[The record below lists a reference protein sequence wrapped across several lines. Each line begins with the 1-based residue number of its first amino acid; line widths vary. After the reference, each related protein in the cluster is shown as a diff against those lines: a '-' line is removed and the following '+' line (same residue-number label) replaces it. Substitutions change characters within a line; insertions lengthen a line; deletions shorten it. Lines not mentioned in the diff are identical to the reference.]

1 MSDDVAAVL
10 DRAYREEWAK
20 VLATLTRQVGGD
32 LGLAEDA
39 VQDAF
44 VAAAADWPRVGVP
57 RRPGAWLTTT
67 ARRRAIDRLRREQTR
82 AAHQPALEQLERLQR
97 SGQDDPADAD
107 DARDDGTADCTVVT
121 DDRLRLIFTCCHPAL
136 AMEARLPLTLR
147 SVCGIEVREL
157 ARAFLTTEAAMYQRL
172 ARAKRKIVTAGI
184 PYRVPP
190 DDQLLDRLAGVL
202 RVVYLIYNEG
212 HSATGGE
219 ELVRAGLCDEALRL
233 ADLLAELMPDDAE
246 ALGLLALL
254 LLTDARRDA
263 RTDAAGDAVA
273 LDDQDRQRWDRA
285 QIDAG
290 VAVLDRALR
299 LARPGAYQVQAAIA
313 AVHAEA
319 PTSEGTDWPQIAALY
334 ASLERLDPSPVV
346 TVNRAVAL
354 GRAEGAR
361 AGLALLG
368 PLVDDERLARYQP
381 LHAARAE
388 LLREAGDLDG
398 ARAAYRRAVELTDN
412 ARARA
417 ALVRRAGPLAPP

>member
-10 DRAYREEWAK
+10 DRAYREEWAT

-82 AAHQPALEQLERLQR
+82 AAHQPALDHLERARR
-97 SGQDDPADAD
+97 SGQDAVTAD
-107 DARDDGTADCTVVT
+107 DAGDDASAVT

-147 SVCGIEVREL
+147 SLCGLEVDEL

-172 ARAKRKIVTAGI
+172 ARAKRKIVAAGI

-202 RVVYLIYNEG
+202 RVVYLIFNEG
-212 HSATGGE
+212 HSTTGGE
-219 ELVRAGLCDEALRL
+219 DLVRAGLCDEALRL
-233 ADLLAELMPDDAE
+233 ARLLAELMPDDAE
-246 ALGLLALL
+246 TLGLLALL
-254 LLTDARRDA
+254 LLTDARRAA

-273 LDDQDRQRWDRA
+273 LDDQDRARWDRA
-285 QIDAG
+285 QIDEGA
-290 VAVLDRALR
+290 AVLQRALR

-319 PTSEGTDWPQIAALY
+319 PSAAATDWPQIAALY
-334 ASLERLDPSPVV
+334 ATVDRLDPSPVV
-346 TVNRAVAL
+346 TLNRAVAV
-354 GRAEGAR
+354 GRAEGAS
-361 AGLALLG
+361 AGLAVLG
-368 PLVDDERLARYQP
+368 PLVADERLARYQP

-417 ALVRRAGPLAPP
+417 ALVRRAGPLAPA

>member
-67 ARRRAIDRLRREQTR
+67 ARRRAIDRVRREQTR
-82 AAHQPALEQLERLQR
+82 ATHQPTLEHLERARR
-97 SGQDDPADAD
+97 SGQDDAVTTD
-107 DARDDGTADCTVVT
+107 DASAVT

-147 SVCGIEVREL
+147 SLCGLEVDEL

-172 ARAKRKIVTAGI
+172 ARAKRKIVAAGI

-190 DDQLLDRLAGVL
+190 DDQLLDRLAGAL
-202 RVVYLIYNEG
+202 WVVYLIFNEG

-219 ELVRAGLCDEALRL
+219 DLVRAGLCDEALRL
-233 ADLLAELMPDDAE
+233 ARLLAELMPDDAE
-246 ALGLLALL
+246 TRGLLALL

-263 RTDAAGDAVA
+263 RIDAAGDAVA
-273 LDDQDRQRWDRA
+273 LDDQDRTRWDRA
-285 QIDAG
+285 QIDEGA
-290 VAVLDRALR
+290 AVLQRALR

-313 AVHAEA
+313 AVHAES
-319 PTSEGTDWPQIAALY
+319 PTSAATDWPQIAALY
-334 ASLERLDPSPVV
+334 ATLEQLDPSPVV
-346 TVNRAVAL
+346 TVNRAVAV
-354 GRAEGAR
+354 GRAEGAS

-368 PLVDDERLARYQP
+368 PLVVDERLARYQP

-388 LLREAGDLDG
+388 LLREAGDLDD
-398 ARAAYRRAVELTDN
+398 ARAAYRRAIELTAN

-417 ALVRRAGPLAPP
+417 ALVRRAGPLAPA

>member
-1 MSDDVAAVL
+1 MRTDVAAVL

-44 VAAAADWPRVGVP
+44 VAAAADWPRLGVP

-82 AAHQPALEQLERLQR
+82 AAYQPALERLERVQR
-97 SGQDDPADAD
+97 SSRDDPRAVDGGD
-107 DARDDGTADCTVVT
+107 DATAVT

-172 ARAKRKIVTAGI
+172 ARAKRKIVAAGI

-202 RVVYLIYNEG
+202 RVVYLIFNEG
-212 HSATGGE
+212 HSATAGE
-219 ELVRAGLCDEALRL
+219 DLVRAALCDEAVRL
-233 ADLLAELMPDDAE
+233 ARLLAELMPDDAE
-246 ALGLLALL
+246 TLGLLALL

-263 RTDAAGDAVA
+263 RADAAGDAVS
-273 LDDQDRQRWDRA
+273 LDDQDRERWDRA
-285 QIDAG
+285 RIAEG
-290 VAVLDRALR
+290 VAILERALR
-299 LARPGAYQVQAAIA
+299 LARPGPYEVQAAIA
-313 AVHAEA
+313 AVHTEA
-319 PTSEGTDWPQIAALY
+319 PTAEATDWAQIAALY
-334 ASLERLDPSPVV
+334 ATLERLDPSPVV
-346 TVNRAVAL
+346 TVNRAVAV
-354 GRAEGAR
+354 GRSEGAS
-361 AGLALLG
+361 AGVALLG

-398 ARAAYRRAVELTDN
+398 ARAAYRLAVELTEN
-412 ARARA
+412 PRARA
-417 ALVRRAGPLAPP
+417 ALVRRAGPLAPA

>member
-82 AAHQPALEQLERLQR
+82 AAHQPALDHLERARR
-97 SGQDDPADAD
+97 SGQDAVTAD
-107 DARDDGTADCTVVT
+107 DAGDDASAVT

-147 SVCGIEVREL
+147 SLCGLEVDEL

-172 ARAKRKIVTAGI
+172 ARAKRKIVAAGI

-202 RVVYLIYNEG
+202 RVVYLIFNEG
-212 HSATGGE
+212 HSTTGGE
-219 ELVRAGLCDEALRL
+219 DLVRAGLCDEALRL
-233 ADLLAELMPDDAE
+233 ARLLAELMPDDAE
-246 ALGLLALL
+246 TLGLLALL
-254 LLTDARRDA
+254 LLTDARRAA

-273 LDDQDRQRWDRA
+273 LDDQDRARWDRA
-285 QIDAG
+285 QIDEGA
-290 VAVLDRALR
+290 AVLQRALC

-319 PTSEGTDWPQIAALY
+319 PSAAATDWPQIAALY
-334 ASLERLDPSPVV
+334 ATLDRLDPSPVV
-346 TVNRAVAL
+346 TLNRAVAV
-354 GRAEGAR
+354 GRAESAS

-368 PLVDDERLARYQP
+368 PLVADERLARYQP

-417 ALVRRAGPLAPP
+417 ALVRRAGPLAPA

>member
-1 MSDDVAAVL
+1 
-10 DRAYREEWAK
+10 
-20 VLATLTRQVGGD
+20 
-32 LGLAEDA
+32 
-39 VQDAF
+39 
-44 VAAAADWPRVGVP
+44 
-57 RRPGAWLTTT
+57 
-67 ARRRAIDRLRREQTR
+67 
-82 AAHQPALEQLERLQR
+82 
-97 SGQDDPADAD
+97 
-107 DARDDGTADCTVVT
+107 VT

-157 ARAFLTTEAAMYQRL
+157 ARAFLTTEATMYQRL
-172 ARAKRKIVTAGI
+172 ARAKRKIVAAGI

-273 LDDQDRQRWDRA
+273 LDDQDRARWDRA

-290 VAVLDRALR
+290 VAVLHRALR
-299 LARPGAYQVQAAIA
+299 LARPGPYQVQAAIA

-319 PTSEGTDWPQIAALY
+319 PTSGATDWPQIAALY

-361 AGLALLG
+361 AGLAVLG

-417 ALVRRAGPLAPP
+417 ALVRRAGSLAPP

>member
-32 LGLAEDA
+32 LELAEDA

-82 AAHQPALEQLERLQR
+82 AAHQPALEHLERLQR
-97 SGQDDPADAD
+97 SGEDDGGVSRD
-107 DARDDGTADCTVVT
+107 DAPTAVT

-147 SVCGIEVREL
+147 AVGGIEVREL

-172 ARAKRKIVTAGI
+172 ARAKRKIVAAGI

-202 RVVYLIYNEG
+202 RVVYLIFNEG

-219 ELVRAGLCDEALRL
+219 DLVRAGLCDEALRL
-233 ADLLAELMPDDAE
+233 AHLLAELMPDDAE
-246 ALGLLALL
+246 TLGLLALL

-263 RTDAAGDAVA
+263 RTDASGDAVA
-273 LDDQDRQRWDRA
+273 LDDQDR
-285 QIDAG
+285 
-290 VAVLDRALR
+290 
-299 LARPGAYQVQAAIA
+299 
-313 AVHAEA
+313 E
-319 PTSEGTDWPQIAALY
+319 
-334 ASLERLDPSPVV
+334 
-346 TVNRAVAL
+346 
-354 GRAEGAR
+354 
-361 AGLALLG
+361 LLG
-368 PLVDDERLARYQP
+368 PRADRRGCRRPRPGPPPGPARPLPAAGGHRRRPCRGPDVRGDRLAAGRRP
-381 LHAARAE
+381 LRHPRAARS
-388 LLREAGDLDG
+388 
-398 ARAAYRRAVELTDN
+398 RR
-412 ARARA
+412 RSS
-417 ALVRRAGPLAPP
+417 P